1 MKMVCTREKSQS
13 FFKVD
18 IFAYDI
24 KCISHLPS
32 SILMPNHCLE
42 QNRLFFIPGKD
53 QSASKALRTDG
64 KSTLVSSL
72 LGTVDGSLL
81 SSSLS
86 SP

>member
-1 MKMVCTREKSQS
+1 M
-13 FFKVD
+13 FLL
-18 IFAYDI
+18 I
-24 KCISHLPS
+24 KHDNEDFLGSLAN
-32 SILMPNHCLE
+32 ILILNHYLE
-42 QNRLFFIPGKD
+42 LNLMLFIPGKD

-72 LGTVDGSLL
+72 LGTVGDGSLL